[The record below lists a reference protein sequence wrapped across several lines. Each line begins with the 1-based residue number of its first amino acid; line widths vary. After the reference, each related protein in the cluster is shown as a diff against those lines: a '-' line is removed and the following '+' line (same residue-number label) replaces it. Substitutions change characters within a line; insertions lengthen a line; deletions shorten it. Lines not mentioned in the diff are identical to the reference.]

1 MKRTSSSAQE
11 ENKTT
16 IRAQNID
23 CFDSFNMSYRNK
35 SFKQEIREG
44 DWKEVSGKRED
55 EKIIFNDIQ
64 LKNPYQ
70 IKITAYTI
78 HGSGKLLI
86 FDSIESNSALKHM
99 KFECLTYFLILLSC
113 SNSMILQLSLD

>member
-1 MKRTSSSAQE
+1 
-11 ENKTT
+11 
-16 IRAQNID
+16 
-23 CFDSFNMSYRNK
+23 MSYRNK

-55 EKIIFNDIQ
+55 GKIIFNDIQ
-64 LKNPYQ
+64 LKSPYQ

-86 FDSIESNSALKHM
+86 FDSIESNSASKHM
-99 KFECLTYFLILLSC
+99 KFECLVYILILLPC
-113 SNSMILQLSLD
+113 SISMSLQLSFE